1 MTLRVRLVVVFL
13 VIVVVVGATGIAIF
27 SAERGYLIDQIDRQ
41 LRAAARPIQQLPST
55 SGEAP
60 TFTPA
65 PRQPQV
71 LSELWIGEVGASG
84 RLTKRAS
91 PLSKHVKQPAVTSLV
106 IKAAVGHGPFT
117 VGARSGGGELRM
129 LAVSR
134 PEGGGAIALGLS
146 LDSVDRVSSRLR
158 TFLGLAGAAIL
169 LVTGLLCWWVW
180 RLGLRPIRR
189 MTETADSITRGDRSL
204 RVDGPTASTEA
215 GRLAMALN
223 TMLDERQRIEDQLRQ
238 FVGDAS
244 HELRTPLTSI
254 RGYVD
259 LYRRGGLD
267 EPAKLADAMRRVGQE
282 SARMTELVDDLLL
295 LARLDQGRPLAA
307 DRVDLG
313 VVLRD
318 AATDAGAIAPDRQV
332 SVDVTEPIVVTGDE
346 ARLRQVVAALVSNSL
361 SYTDG
366 PIVLRTLAATNG
378 QVRFEVVDD
387 GPGIPAEFAG
397 HAFERFRRGDSTRSR
412 ARGGAGLGLAIVSS
426 VVAAHHGSVKL
437 FTDPASGTV
446 VRVCLPA
453 AGINGDVEAS
463 NR

>member
-1 MTLRVRLVVVFL
+1 VTLRIRLIVVFT
-13 VIVVVVGATGIAIF
+13 VIVVVVCATGFAIYT
-27 SAERGYLIDQIDRQ
+27 AERGYLVDQIDRQ
-41 LRAAARPIQQLPST
+41 LLSASRPIQQLPTST
-55 SGEAP
+55 EAP
-60 TFTPA
+60 RFTPA
-65 PRQPQV
+65 PAQPQV
-71 LSELWIGEVGASG
+71 LSELWIGEVGFSG
-84 RLTKRAS
+84 RLKSRAA
-91 PLSKHVKQPAVTSLV
+91 PLSKAVKQPAVTAV
-106 IKAAVGHGPFT
+106 AIEAAAGHRPFT
-117 VGARSGGGELRM
+117 VGARGGQGEFRM
-129 LAVSR
+129 LAVAR
-134 PEGGGAIALGLS
+134 PADGGVIAIGLS
-146 LDSVDRVSSRLR
+146 LDGVDRVSSRLR
-158 TFLGLAGAAIL
+158 AFLGLAGAAIL

-204 RVDGPTASTEA
+204 RIEGPSANTEA
-215 GRLAMALN
+215 GHLAIALN

-259 LYRRGGLD
+259 LYRRGGLE
-267 EPAKLADAMRRVGQE
+267 EPGKLADAMRRVGQE

-295 LARLDQGRPLAA
+295 LARLDQGRPLAS
-307 DRVDLG
+307 DRVDLAT
-313 VVLRD
+313 VLRD
-318 AATDAGAIAPDRQV
+318 AATDAGAIAPDRHV
-332 SVDVTEPIVVTGDE
+332 SVELAAPIVVTGDE

-366 PIVLRTLAATNG
+366 SIVLRALRPANG
-378 QVRFEVVDD
+378 LVGFEVVDD
-387 GPGIPAEFAG
+387 GPGIPAEFAA

-426 VVAAHHGSVKL
+426 VVSAHRGSVDL
-437 FTDPASGTV
+437 VSDPASGTV

-453 AGINGDVEAS
+453 AGVNGDVESS